1 MKNKIIFSFLLI
13 GFFIFS
19 ISMISATY
27 SWRTY
32 DDFSSGSLD
41 ITKWNEYNGFQVP
54 IFTDEHFV
62 NITEEVYHIQ
72 QFITM
77 DTETNLE
84 PTRQFFSGDIF
95 SYQVLYKGGSGNHF
109 SQPLI
114 NGNYPPTQVEP
125 CVAPGGCGPIGYMNG
140 VPDLEAQ
147 IGTYNITY
155 EFSSNQVKMNS
166 TRPDGVSIINTFT
179 GNSEPFTFAIN
190 THTGNNGLMYFDYDN
205 FNIYRLNSV
214 PNLTLI
220 PDQTWDEDTSLTI
233 NLTNYSSDLDGDN
246 INWSYSALINIVV
259 TIDNSTGIA
268 TLIPNTDWFGTE
280 SVVFTATDGIDSIDS
295 NSITLVVNDIAEP
308 SPPSSGGGGGGG
320 SSTTYYKCTTWGNW
334 LACTNGN
341 QNRTCETK
349 QIATSLTKTALFETK
364 TCTASVLTPTTGSA
378 TEESEENNT
387 NEEEQRTASGFGA
400 KITGGI
406 TGIAKTKG
414 GKLFLIVLGV
424 LALSWIAL
432 GVRRK
437 FKK

>member
-1 MKNKIIFSFLLI
+1 MQGVFSFL
-13 GFFIFS
+13 
-19 ISMISATY
+19 
-27 SWRTY
+27 
-32 DDFSSGSLD
+32 
-41 ITKWNEYNGFQVP
+41 
-54 IFTDEHFV
+54 
-62 NITEEVYHIQ
+62 
-72 QFITM
+72 
-77 DTETNLE
+77 
-84 PTRQFFSGDIF
+84 
-95 SYQVLYKGGSGNHF
+95 
-109 SQPLI
+109 
-114 NGNYPPTQVEP
+114 
-125 CVAPGGCGPIGYMNG
+125 
-140 VPDLEAQ
+140 
-147 IGTYNITY
+147 
-155 EFSSNQVKMNS
+155 SNPANM
-166 TRPDGVSIINTFT
+166 
-179 GNSEPFTFAIN
+179 
-190 THTGNNGLMYFDYDN
+190 
-205 FNIYRLNSV
+205 
-214 PNLTLI
+214 
-220 PDQTWDEDTSLTI
+220 
-233 NLTNYSSDLDGDN
+233 
-246 INWSYSALINIVV
+246 

-414 GKLFLIVLGV
+414 GKLFLIILGV

>member
-1 MKNKIIFSFLLI
+1 
-13 GFFIFS
+13 
-19 ISMISATY
+19 
-27 SWRTY
+27 
-32 DDFSSGSLD
+32 
-41 ITKWNEYNGFQVP
+41 
-54 IFTDEHFV
+54 
-62 NITEEVYHIQ
+62 
-72 QFITM
+72 
-77 DTETNLE
+77 
-84 PTRQFFSGDIF
+84 
-95 SYQVLYKGGSGNHF
+95 
-109 SQPLI
+109 
-114 NGNYPPTQVEP
+114 
-125 CVAPGGCGPIGYMNG
+125 
-140 VPDLEAQ
+140 
-147 IGTYNITY
+147 
-155 EFSSNQVKMNS
+155 MNS

-179 GNSEPFTFAIN
+179 GNSEPFTFAIS

-387 NEEEQRTASGFGA
+387 
-400 KITGGI
+400 
-406 TGIAKTKG
+406 
-414 GKLFLIVLGV
+414 
-424 LALSWIAL
+424 
-432 GVRRK
+432 
-437 FKK
+437 